1 MRYTVTYQEAIEYI
15 NGVRWLGSKPGLERV
30 TELLHRLGDPQKKL
44 KFVHIAGT
52 NGKGSCAAMTA
63 SVLRAA
69 GYRTGLFT
77 SPYLWRFN
85 ERMQLNG
92 RPIEDEALA
101 DVTARLKPHAEAM
114 ADHPTEFEMMTAAA
128 LLWYAEEKCDVVV
141 LEVGLGGRFDATNVI
156 EAPEVSVIMNIGLD
170 HTEILGDTLG
180 QIAFEKA
187 GIVKPGCPCVLYE
200 QSEEVTEVVRRV
212 CAERKA
218 PLRIADFSAIRP
230 EFDSLEG
237 QVFTYK
243 NNAYAIPL
251 LGAHQMKNAAVVIEA
266 VEVLREK
273 GWRIEQEALEHGLYA
288 VSWPARFELL
298 REEPP
303 FVVDGG
309 HNVQCAET
317 VADNLR
323 RYFPD
328 TRRVLLM
335 GVLRDK
341 DVAGMLAVL
350 APAADAFVCVTPAS
364 PRALPAEE
372 LAALLRPYGKPV
384 TACGSIPEGVSE
396 ALARAEDG
404 AMVCAVGSL
413 YMAGEIRYCMGMY

>member
-1 MRYTVTYQEAIEYI
+1 MIYTVTYREAIEYI
-15 NGVRWLGSKPGLERV
+15 NGVRWLGSKPGLERIR
-30 TELLHRLGDPQKKL
+30 ELLRRLGEPQKKL

-52 NGKGSCAAMTA
+52 NGKGSCAAMLA

-92 RPIEDEALA
+92 RPIEDEVLA
-101 DVTARLKPHAEAM
+101 GITERLKPAAETM
-114 ADHPTEFEMMTAAA
+114 EDHPTEFEMMTAAA

-141 LEVGLGGRFDATNVI
+141 LEVGLGGRLDATNVI
-156 EAPEVSVIMNIGLD
+156 ERPEVSVIMNIGLD
-170 HTEILGDTLG
+170 HTEILGDTLEK
-180 QIAFEKA
+180 IAFEKA
-187 GIVKPGCPCVLYE
+187 GIVKPGCPCVLYA
-200 QSEEVTEVVRRV
+200 QTEGVERGVREV
-212 CAERKA
+212 CAERGA
-218 PLRIADFSAIRP
+218 PLRVADFAAIRP

-251 LGAHQMKNAAVVIEA
+251 LGAHQLKNAAVAIEA
-266 VEVLREK
+266 ADVLRGR
-273 GWRIEQEALEHGLYA
+273 GWRIDQTALEHGLYA

-328 TRRVLLM
+328 RRRILLI
-335 GVLRDK
+335 GVLADK
-341 DVAGMLAVL
+341 DVDGMLRVL
-350 APAADAFVCVTPAS
+350 APAADAFVCVTPDS
-364 PRALPAEE
+364 PSALPAEA
-372 LAALLRPYGKPV
+372 LAERLHPFGKPV
-384 TACGSIPEGVSE
+384 TVCAGIPEGVSE
-396 ALARAEDG
+396 ARAEAGDE
-404 AMVCAVGSL
+404 AAVCAVGSL

>member
-1 MRYTVTYQEAIEYI
+1 MIPTVTYQEAIDYI

-30 TELLHRLGDPQKKL
+30 SELLRRLGEPQKKL

-52 NGKGSCAAMTA
+52 NGKGSCAAMLA

-92 RPIEDEALA
+92 RPIENDVLA
-101 DVTARLKPHAEAM
+101 EITARLRVQADAM
-114 ADHPTEFEMMTAAA
+114 DDHPTEFEMMTAAA
-128 LLWYAEEKCDVVV
+128 LLWYAEENCDVVV

-156 EAPEVSVIMNIGLD
+156 ESPEVSVIMNIGLD
-170 HTEILGDTLG
+170 HTEILGDTLE

-187 GIVKPGCPCVLYE
+187 GIVKPGSPCVLY
-200 QSEEVTEVVRRV
+200 QQTEEVTKVVRRV
-212 CAERKA
+212 CDERGA
-218 PLRIADFSAIRP
+218 ALRIADFAAIRP

-243 NNAYAIPL
+243 NEPYAIPL
-251 LGAHQMKNAAVVIEA
+251 LGAHQLKNAAVAIEA
-266 VEVLREK
+266 AELLRGR
-273 GWRIEQEALEHGLYA
+273 GWRIEQDALEHGLYA

-328 TRRVLLM
+328 RRRILLI

-341 DVAGMLAVL
+341 DYRGMLDVL
-350 APAADAFVCVTPAS
+350 APEADAFVCVTPDS

-372 LAALLRPYGKPV
+372 LAEELRRFGKPAA
-384 TACGSIPEGVSE
+384 ACGSIREGVSE
-396 ALARAEDG
+396 ALAQAGDE

>member
-1 MRYTVTYQEAIEYI
+1 MTYREAIEYI

-30 TELLHRLGDPQKKL
+30 SELLRRLGEPQKKL
-44 KFVHIAGT
+44 KFVHVAGT
-52 NGKGSCAAMTA
+52 NGKGSCAAMLA

-92 RPIEDEALA
+92 EPIGDDTLA
-101 DVTARLKPHAEAM
+101 DVTARLKPQAEAM

-128 LLWYAEEKCDVVV
+128 LLWYAEAGCDVVV

-170 HTEILGDTLG
+170 HTEILGDTPEK
-180 QIAFEKA
+180 IALEKA
-187 GIVKPGCPCVLYE
+187 GIVKPGCPCVLYQQTAGVE
-200 QSEEVTEVVRRV
+200 NVVRQV
-212 CAERKA
+212 CAERGA

-243 NNAYAIPL
+243 NEPYAIPL
-251 LGAHQMKNAAVVIEA
+251 LGAHQLKNAAVAIEA
-266 VEVLREK
+266 AGVLREK
-273 GWRIEQEALEHGLYA
+273 GWRIEQDALEHGLYA

-317 VADNLR
+317 VADNLL

-328 TRRVLLM
+328 QRRVLLL

-341 DVAGMLAVL
+341 DVAGMLSVL
-350 APAADAFVCVTPAS
+350 APAADAFVCVTPDS

-372 LAALLRPYGKPV
+372 LAELLRPYGKPV
-384 TACGSIPEGVSE
+384 TACGGIPEGVSE
-396 ALARAEDG
+396 ALAQAGDD

-413 YMAGEIRYCMGMY
+413 YMAGEVRYCMGMY

>member
-1 MRYTVTYQEAIEYI
+1 MNAVTYQEAIDYI
-15 NGVRWLGSKPGLERV
+15 NGVRYLGSKPGLERI
-30 TELLHRLGDPQKKL
+30 TELLRRLGDPQKKL

-92 RPIEDEALA
+92 RPIENDVLA
-101 DVTARLKPHAEAM
+101 EITARLRVQADAM
-114 ADHPTEFEMMTAAA
+114 DDHPTEFEMMTAAA
-128 LLWYAEEKCDVVV
+128 LLWYAEEKCDVAV
-141 LEVGLGGRFDATNVI
+141 LEVGLGGRFDATNAI

-170 HTEILGDTLG
+170 HTELLGDTLE

-187 GIVKPGCPCVLYE
+187 GIIKPGCPCVLY
-200 QSEEVTEVVRRV
+200 QQTQGVTEVIRGI
-212 CAERKA
+212 CAERGA
-218 PLRIADFSAIRP
+218 ALRIADFSAIRP

-243 NNAYAIPL
+243 NEPYAIPL
-251 LGAHQMKNAAVVIEA
+251 LGAHQLKNAAVVIEA
-266 VEVLREK
+266 AEVLRSR

-303 FVVDGG
+303 FVLDGG

-328 TRRVLLM
+328 RRRVLLL

-341 DVAGMLAVL
+341 DYEGMLSLL
-350 APAADAFVCVTPAS
+350 APEGDAFVCVTPPS

-372 LAALLRPYGKPV
+372 LAAALERFGKPV
-384 TACGSIPEGVSE
+384 TVCGSIPEGVSE
-396 ALARAEDG
+396 ALARAGED